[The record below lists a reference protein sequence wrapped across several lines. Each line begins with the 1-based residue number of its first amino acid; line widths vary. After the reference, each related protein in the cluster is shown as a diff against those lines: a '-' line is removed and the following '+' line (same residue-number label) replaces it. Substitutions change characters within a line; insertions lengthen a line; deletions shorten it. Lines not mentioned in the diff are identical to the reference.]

1 MAKPAEVWRLYMRRA
16 FDIPDVVSEDNAV
29 AAIAAQLVDETK
41 LQEIYSAESMTVA
54 LAMLETVAD
63 MGLRHRL
70 DPLLVPEGLRKVFA
84 GTQEEIYGEA
94 ATLVSDRPEAR
105 IAPASG
111 KMLKL
116 RSLAMATIDKITQYV
131 RDNPRLDLVADQ

>member
-1 MAKPAEVWRLYMRRA
+1 MANPAEVWRLYMRRA

-70 DPLLVPEGLRKVFA
+70 D
-84 GTQEEIYGEA
+84 
-94 ATLVSDRPEAR
+94 
-105 IAPASG
+105 
-111 KMLKL
+111 
-116 RSLAMATIDKITQYV
+116 
-131 RDNPRLDLVADQ
+131 LVADQ